1 MHLRSRIWLIT
12 CLRLCTAVNLFIE
25 SKNGLKQSF
34 IQYQTLRKSTV
45 ARWELAQCHNQFNSI
60 SLFYQK
66 LADGISDV
74 RLYLLINWRHN
85 RNSLQKTQI
94 SFSWLNCCIC
104 IEISYSEDHLISVRQ
119 WKMKHWM
126 PKEIDLFRIFNRV
139 QKQTGK
145 RICFIPV

>member
-12 CLRLCTAVNLFIE
+12 CLKLCTAVNLFIE
-25 SKNGLKQSF
+25 LKNSLKKSF

-45 ARWELAQCHNQFNSI
+45 ARWELAQCYNQFNSI

-85 RNSLQKTQI
+85 RNSVQKTQI

-104 IEISYSEDHLISVRQ
+104 IKISYSEDHLISVRQ
-119 WKMKHWM
+119 WKMKHCM
-126 PKEIDLFRIFNRV
+126 PSEIDLFRIFNRV
-139 QKQTGK
+139 QDQTGK